1 MFSLR
6 NKKIQFQIRYPAPHY
21 SEFCC
26 GAYYHV
32 FIFQVYPT
40 TIRTLGIGTASSW
53 ARVGAMI
60 TPFLAQV
67 SKKTQ

>member
-1 MFSLR
+1 MFD
-6 NKKIQFQIRYPAPHY
+6 AD
-21 SEFCC
+21 EFKEKVQ
-26 GAYYHV
+26 ATN
-32 FIFQVYPT
+32 IFQVYPT

-67 SKKTQ
+67 LNNFVYQEYCL